1 MRMKTSARGDKIF
14 TDAVI
19 RYVTKRNREGS
30 VVAVEP
36 CGMVQKAVRHALSAL
51 SVPLSYPM
59 LRFVRPYGCGRLF
72 CTGRENS

>member
-30 VVAVEP
+30 VVAVGP
-36 CGMVQKAVRHALSAL
+36 CGMVQKSVRHALSAL
-51 SVPLSYPM
+51 SVPISYPM
-59 LRFVRPYGCGRLF
+59 LRAVRPYGCGRLF
-72 CTGRENS
+72 CTGREIS